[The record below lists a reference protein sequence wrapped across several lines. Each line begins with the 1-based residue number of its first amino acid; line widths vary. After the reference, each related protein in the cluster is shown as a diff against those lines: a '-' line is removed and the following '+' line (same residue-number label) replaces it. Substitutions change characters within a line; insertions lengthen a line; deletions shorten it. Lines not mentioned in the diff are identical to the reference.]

1 MFQRTNTNTELKNWI
16 KNKPAWH
23 QSATL
28 RYNRKKKLSEI
39 QSDLKKLSA
48 RLAGITAGRKYYK
61 RKNETPGILAVIE
74 GSEESQNLHVHMLI
88 WWPPEFVS
96 ISADDARAM
105 IASEWEAIAGK
116 SSSVWVEDKYGC
128 AEAYL
133 EYLMKGIWTAER
145 FSDCLFVE
153 NLPASTTN

>member
-1 MFQRTNTNTELKNWI
+1 MFQRANIKTDLKNWI
-16 KNKPAWH
+16 KSKPDWH
-23 QSATL
+23 HSVTL
-28 RYNRKKKLSEI
+28 RHNRKKTLAQV
-39 QSDLKKLSA
+39 QSDLKRLSA
-48 RLAGITAGRKYYK
+48 RLAGITGGRKYYK
-61 RKNETPGILAVIE
+61 RKNECPGILAVIE

-88 WWPPEFVS
+88 WWPPEFAT
-96 ISADDARAM
+96 ISAEIAETM

-145 FSDCLFVE
+145 FSDCLLVR
-153 NLPASTTN
+153 NLPASATN